1 VHILTARWCS
11 VSGLL
16 PGEQV
21 KADEVTVVND
31 VALRDPPED
40 NKRRDLKGSSH
51 KSTYINRNQNE
62 LLDRPKLDYM
72 ISAINSSANYQYT
85 KQYVPGSTGFYLFYI
100 I

>member
-1 VHILTARWCS
+1 MTGTLSEPSLFFFATRSLVHILTARWCS

-40 NKRRDLKGSSH
+40 NKRRGLKGSSH
-51 KSTYINRNQNE
+51 KSI
-62 LLDRPKLDYM
+62 
-72 ISAINSSANYQYT
+72 
-85 KQYVPGSTGFYLFYI
+85 STGKFTSWI
-100 I
+100 GKNWTK